1 MGDRVVCFSP
11 SFENKEPPSSGSVPV
26 GLFDNTSFI
35 STSLLLSIAVSF
47 FLIRIHFSDFLT
59 FLNLIFSTPHLH
71 VDGHVP
77 SLPSRSLNLSSWSL
91 GCRRLV
97 PQALASPENEEGPGF
112 SGGGE
117 MRRSS
122 TEQPG
127 EAPRKCSGSV
137 GKRSPDRC
145 H

>member
-26 GLFDNTSFI
+26 GLLDNTSFNSI
-35 STSLLLSIAVSF
+35 SFLLSIAVSF
-47 FLIRIHFSDFLT
+47 ILLRIRFFDFLT
-59 FLNLIFSTPHLH
+59 LSFSIPHLH

-77 SLPSRSLNLSSWSL
+77 SLPSRSLNISSWSL
-91 GCRRLV
+91 GCLGLIS
-97 PQALASPENEEGPGF
+97 QMLASPENEEGPGF

>member
-1 MGDRVVCFSP
+1 MCFSP

-26 GLFDNTSFI
+26 GLLDNTSFNSI
-35 STSLLLSIAVSF
+35 SFLLSIAVSF
-47 FLIRIHFSDFLT
+47 VLLRIRFFDFLT
-59 FLNLIFSTPHLH
+59 LSFSIPHLH

-77 SLPSRSLNLSSWSL
+77 SLPSRSLNISSWSL
-91 GCRRLV
+91 GCLGLIS
-97 PQALASPENEEGPGF
+97 QMLASPENEEGPGF

>member
-26 GLFDNTSFI
+26 GLLDNTSFNSI
-35 STSLLLSIAVSF
+35 SFLLSIAVSF
-47 FLIRIHFSDFLT
+47 VLLRIRFFDFLT
-59 FLNLIFSTPHLH
+59 LSFSIPHLH

-77 SLPSRSLNLSSWSL
+77 SLPSRSLNISSWSL
-91 GCRRLV
+91 GCLGLI
-97 PQALASPENEEGPGF
+97 PQMLASPENEEGPGF

>member
-1 MGDRVVCFSP
+1 MGYRVVCFSP

-26 GLFDNTSFI
+26 GLLDNTSFNSI
-35 STSLLLSIAVSF
+35 SFLLSIAVSF
-47 FLIRIHFSDFLT
+47 VLLRIRFFDFLT
-59 FLNLIFSTPHLH
+59 LSFSIPHLH

-77 SLPSRSLNLSSWSL
+77 SLPSRSLNISSWSL
-91 GCRRLV
+91 GCLGLIS
-97 PQALASPENEEGPGF
+97 QMLASPENEEGPGF

>member
-26 GLFDNTSFI
+26 GLLDNTSFNSI
-35 STSLLLSIAVSF
+35 SFLLSIAVSF
-47 FLIRIHFSDFLT
+47 ALLRIRFFDFLT
-59 FLNLIFSTPHLH
+59 LSFSIPHLH

-77 SLPSRSLNLSSWSL
+77 SLPSRSLNISSWSL
-91 GCRRLV
+91 GCLGLIS
-97 PQALASPENEEGPGF
+97 QMLASPENEEGPGF

>member
-1 MGDRVVCFSP
+1 MCFSP

-26 GLFDNTSFI
+26 GLLDNTSFNSI
-35 STSLLLSIAVSF
+35 SFLLSIAVSF
-47 FLIRIHFSDFLT
+47 ALLRIRFFDFLT
-59 FLNLIFSTPHLH
+59 LSFSIPHLH

-77 SLPSRSLNLSSWSL
+77 SLPSRSLNISSWSL
-91 GCRRLV
+91 GCLGLIS
-97 PQALASPENEEGPGF
+97 QMLASPENEEGPGF

>member
-26 GLFDNTSFI
+26 GLLDNTSFNSI
-35 STSLLLSIAVSF
+35 SFLLSIAVSF
-47 FLIRIHFSDFLT
+47 VLLRIRFFDFLT
-59 FLNLIFSTPHLH
+59 LSFSIPHLH

-77 SLPSRSLNLSSWSL
+77 SLPSRSLNISSWSL
-91 GCRRLV
+91 GCLGLIS
-97 PQALASPENEEGPGF
+97 QMLASPENEEGPGF

>member
-1 MGDRVVCFSP
+1 MCFSP

-26 GLFDNTSFI
+26 GLLDNTSFNSI
-35 STSLLLSIAVSF
+35 SFLLSIAVSF
-47 FLIRIHFSDFLT
+47 ILLRIRFFDFLT
-59 FLNLIFSTPHLH
+59 LSFSIPHLH

-77 SLPSRSLNLSSWSL
+77 SLPSRSLNISSWSL
-91 GCRRLV
+91 GCLGLIS
-97 PQALASPENEEGPGF
+97 QMLASPENEEGPGF